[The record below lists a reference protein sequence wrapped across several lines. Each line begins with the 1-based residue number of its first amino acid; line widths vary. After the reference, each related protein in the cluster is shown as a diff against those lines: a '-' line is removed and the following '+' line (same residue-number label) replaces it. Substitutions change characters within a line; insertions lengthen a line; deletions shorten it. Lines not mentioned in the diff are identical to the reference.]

1 MEQTSSLFSSPT
13 EFLFNLSE
21 DSINQQ
27 DLDCCSNPKIEYS
40 MNQMD
45 ENVVKNI
52 DSIPKIERYNT
63 RFIKYKSQGFG
74 DVKSGN
80 VVNKKCA
87 FRHTSI
93 AIKSKKAK
101 YDPFENVKYLAS
113 IKKKMAYK
121 ENFEEITKFS
131 CSLKDS

>member
-13 EFLFNLSE
+13 DFLFNISE

-27 DLDCCSNPKIEYS
+27 SLDCCSNPKIKY
-40 MNQMD
+40 
-45 ENVVKNI
+45 
-52 DSIPKIERYNT
+52 SIPKIERYNT
-63 RFIKYKSQGFG
+63 RFIKCKSQGFG
-74 DVKSGN
+74 DVKSGH
-80 VVNKKCA
+80 VVDKKCA
-87 FRHTSI
+87 FHHTKI

-113 IKKKMAYK
+113 IKKKMAFK